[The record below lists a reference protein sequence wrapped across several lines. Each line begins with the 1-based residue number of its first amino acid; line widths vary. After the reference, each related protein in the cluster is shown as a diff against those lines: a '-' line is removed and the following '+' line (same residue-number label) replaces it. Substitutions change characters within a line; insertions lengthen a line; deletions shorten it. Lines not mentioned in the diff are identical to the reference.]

1 MIQKKYIDQLK
12 ENGKYHI
19 NDDQEVYTFVRLE
32 DSGGLIVF
40 KEPTGKEMKW
50 HPKSINK
57 IQETTD
63 PTSGMKFDGVDKL
76 RWDLVPIE
84 FEEVVTVLTKGAK
97 KYADN
102 NWKYVNPGYDRYYA
116 AARRHMEEFRKAIKE
131 GRPRV
136 DKEMGTHLLA
146 NSICC
151 LMFLMWMDMN
161 NWENQK
167 NAPTTTPWREDAKS

>member
-1 MIQKKYIDQLK
+1 MKNKGIRSYALAQGK
-12 ENGKYHI
+12 KYHI
-19 NDDQEVYTFVRLE
+19 NEDPKVYTFVGQ
-32 DSGGLIVF
+32 DGPDQVVF
-40 KEPTGKEMKW
+40 LNPQGV
-50 HPKSINK
+50 
-57 IQETTD
+57 QETFRIDHITKLEETTA

-131 GRPRV
+131 GRPRI

-167 NAPTTTPWREDAKS
+167 NPPTNTLWK